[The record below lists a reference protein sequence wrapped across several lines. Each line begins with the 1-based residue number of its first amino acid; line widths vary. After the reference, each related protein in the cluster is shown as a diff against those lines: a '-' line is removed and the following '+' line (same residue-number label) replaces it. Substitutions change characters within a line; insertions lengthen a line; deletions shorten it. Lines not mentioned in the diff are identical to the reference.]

1 MDFGVQVGLDGL
13 VGSDTSNSGFASL
26 ASSDPE
32 AKQKLYG
39 SGFLKQERPG
49 NIDGDWR
56 SSKLSKTE
64 SMLLEQSNTSLLK
77 SSSNF
82 LFADGQQQQQQMLS
96 FSYPRSAPSA
106 ERSSQNG
113 TLPYFHLTSSAHNR
127 STGYS
132 SGIYNAA
139 SMHGVLTETR
149 WPFTQSQW
157 MELEH
162 QALIYKYIAA
172 NVPIPSNLL
181 IPIRKA
187 LDSAG
192 FPSFS
197 AGFFRPNTMPWGAFH
212 MGFSNNTD
220 PEPGRCRRTDGKKW
234 RCSRDAVADQKYCE
248 RHMNRGRHRSR
259 KPVEGQSGHSAAAA
273 TTVKPANGTSSSTSS
288 SVVGLRSTVSDSL
301 TIAHNQQQATTS
313 PSNLSA
319 SNTLSR
325 MFLTKENVGE
335 RTQDAAALSMLRST
349 MDLKSKETP
358 FFISKQQNSY
368 GESLRNEFGLVTSD
382 SLLNHSQKS
391 SSLMSCRNFGSSQ
404 DLTNQ
409 ESVSQHSLRQ
419 FMDDWPKS
427 QSDRSAVSWPELD
440 QQSER
445 TQLSISIPMAP
456 ADFMSSTSSPNNE
469 KVTLSPLRLSREFDP
484 IQMGLGV
491 GGGGGS
497 IANEPNQRQANWI
510 PISWGTSMGGPLG
523 EVLHNTNNNAAAEC
537 KTTSSLNLMTY
548 RWDNS
553 PRIGSSP
560 TGVLQKSA
568 FASLSNS
575 SAGSSPRAENRT
587 NEGGSLCNDLL
598 GSTIVHSSSL
608 PAM

>member
-1 MDFGVQVGLDGL
+1 MLLQYCFFRVGLDGL

-64 SMLLEQSNTSLLK
+64 SMLLEQSNTSPLK
-77 SSSNF
+77 SNSNF
-82 LFADGQQQQQQMLS
+82 LFADGQQQQQQQQILS

-113 TLPYFHLTSSAHNR
+113 TLPYFHLTSLLLIIEIQEASA
-127 STGYS
+127 STDIMALWGALHEPMVFFIELIGYS

-139 SMHGVLTETR
+139 SMHGGLTETNGHSLNHNGWSLNIR
-149 WPFTQSQW
+149 LDLQVYRQQ
-157 MELEH
+157 MCLYH
-162 QALIYKYIAA
+162 
-172 NVPIPSNLL
+172 SNLL

-197 AGFFRPNTMPWGAFH
+197 AGFFRPNTSVRQCLYFVCEEGLVCARRVFFSFPWSINPVCLGVLSIW
-212 MGFSNNTD
+212 GFSNNTD

-234 RCSRDAVADQKYCE
+234 RAQDAVADQKYCE

-259 KPVEGQSGHSAAAA
+259 KPVEAIRPFRCSRP

-288 SVVGLRSTVSDSL
+288 SVVGLRSTVCPTASL
-301 TIAHNQQQATTS
+301 LLIISSKHE
-313 PSNLSA
+313 
-319 SNTLSR
+319 

-335 RTQDAAALSMLRST
+335 RTQDATALSMLRST

-358 FFISKQQNSY
+358 FVISKQQNSY
-368 GESLRNEFGLVTSD
+368 GESLKNEFGLVTLRLPPQ
-382 SLLNHSQKS
+382 SLTEKLIFNE
-391 SSLMSCRNFGSSQ
+391 LPNFGSSQ

-427 QSDRSAVSWPELD
+427 QLHVIYFL
-440 QQSER
+440 
-445 TQLSISIPMAP
+445 
-456 ADFMSSTSSPNNE
+456 PNNE

-491 GGGGGS
+491 EVEVVVLPTNQTKGKPTGS
-497 IANEPNQRQANWI
+497 HFL
-510 PISWGTSMGGPLG
+510 GTSMGGPLG
-523 EVLHNTNNNAAAEC
+523 EVLHNTNNNASRVQDHVIAEP
-537 KTTSSLNLMTY
+537 
-548 RWDNS
+548 D
-553 PRIGSSP
+553 
-560 TGVLQKSA
+560 
-568 FASLSNS
+568 
-575 SAGSSPRAENRT
+575 
-587 NEGGSLCNDLL
+587 DL
-598 GSTIVHSSSL
+598 
-608 PAM
+608 